1 MVDFNYLPTY
11 QPQLV
16 SALYPFFWGGDIS
29 PGIKVLAS
37 RHQGTGCLKAFGV
50 LVGVY
55 TVGAVRSLNGC
66 EKRLLGQVGWWDLIP
81 IVRFVATKST
91 TWRIIL
97 GLVSGSVVINYKPW
111 SSAIWKGSHDQLDP

>member
-16 SALYPFFWGGDIS
+16 SGLYPFFWGGDIS
-29 PGIKVLAS
+29 PGIKVLAF

-66 EKRLLGQVGWWDLIP
+66 LNVG
-81 IVRFVATKST
+81 A
-91 TWRIIL
+91 
-97 GLVSGSVVINYKPW
+97 GGSMGFDFYSQIC
-111 SSAIWKGSHDQLDP
+111 SD